1 MMRCWG
7 VGLGRGWSCRGM
19 SGSVGVVFWAFF
31 GESNFVVWV
40 GLVLFGLVRCYLVR
54 FWVGVEWKG
63 VGYGIW
69 NV

>member
-1 MMRCWG
+1 
-7 VGLGRGWSCRGM
+7 M
-19 SGSVGVVFWAFF
+19 SGSVGMVFWAFF
-31 GESNFVVWV
+31 VRSGFV
-40 GLVLFGLVRCYLVR
+40 GLGCFGSVRRYLVR